1 MATRTGSHALGAI
14 AAQGSQAAG
23 SFALQFAAARFL
35 GLDGLGQFAILYGL
49 LVLATAV
56 CSGFVG
62 DSLTVLDR
70 SRRTVRA
77 GLQWWLAVLAVASGV
92 LCSLGAAVVG
102 FISPVEAVAY
112 GLATTAFLV
121 EDAIRRLLMS
131 GLQFWRIVV
140 VDVVAAVVAL
150 AVVVPA
156 VASDRMSLTVLLAG
170 MAAGQVVGALV
181 GWRLLPAAER
191 ILVPLRQPAIGEV
204 AAYGSWRAMQQAVRA
219 ATLAL
224 VRVICLLVVTE
235 AAVGGLEAARIY
247 MAPAV
252 LAVGGVSSFLFA
264 SYARSTTVPVRQLV
278 ALADRAVTRLTAGV
292 LALGV
297 VGLALVPVLGSLLT
311 GGEYEISAVAVA
323 GWAAYAAAIAG
334 VTPYGQL
341 ASVRGRQVA
350 VFWWRVAD
358 SVASLVGIYV
368 IVGVTESVQWAPLI
382 MAGCSLLGGLAIREL
397 VIKRGL
403 VVGADLSEGSTHR

>member
-1 MATRTGSHALGAI
+1 MSSKTRSRAVGAI
-14 AAQGSQAAG
+14 AAQGSQAAA
-23 SFALQFAAARFL
+23 SFALQFSAARFL
-35 GLDGLGQFAILYGL
+35 GLDGLGQFAILYGM

-62 DSLTVLDR
+62 DSLTVLER
-70 SRRTVRA
+70 GRATVRA
-77 GLQWWLAVLAVASGV
+77 GLEWWLAVIVIGSGALCALGTGLTGFVSPAEALTFGVATGV
-92 LCSLGAAVVG
+92 
-102 FISPVEAVAY
+102 
-112 GLATTAFLV
+112 FLV
-121 EDAIRRLLMS
+121 EDTIRRLLMAV
-131 GLQFWRIVV
+131 LHFWRIVA
-140 VDVVAAVVAL
+140 VDLVAGVVAL
-150 AVVVPA
+150 AVIVAA
-156 VASDRMSLTVLLAG
+156 VLSNRFSLTMLLVGLAFG
-170 MAAGQVVGALV
+170 QTAALIV
-181 GWRLLPAAER
+181 GWRLLPPSER
-191 ILVPLRQPAIGEV
+191 TVVVMRAPALGEV
-204 AAYGSWRAMQQAVRA
+204 AAYGAWRAMQQAVRA

-224 VRVICLLVVTE
+224 VRVICLLVATE
-235 AAVGGLEAARIY
+235 AAVGELEAARIY

-252 LAVGGVSSFLFA
+252 LAVGGVSSYLFA
-264 SYARSTTVPVRQLV
+264 SYALSTDVSIRQLV
-278 ALADRAVTRLTAGV
+278 SLADRAVTKLIVGV
-292 LALGV
+292 LAFGL

-358 SVASLVGIYV
+358 SMASLVGIFV

-382 MAGCSLLGGLAIREL
+382 MASCSLLGGLAIREL

-403 VVGADLSEGSTHR
+403 VLDADLSEGSTQR